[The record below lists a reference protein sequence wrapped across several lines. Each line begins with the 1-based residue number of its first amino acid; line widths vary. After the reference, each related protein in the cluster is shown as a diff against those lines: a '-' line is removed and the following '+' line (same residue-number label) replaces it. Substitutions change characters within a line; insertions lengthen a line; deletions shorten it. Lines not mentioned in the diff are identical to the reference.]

1 MGERATI
8 YSVARRCG
16 VSATTVSRVVRDQSF
31 GSPATR
37 ERVLRVAAELGWVPN
52 GAARGLASRRA
63 GTVGL
68 LFPNLSVSRDAE
80 DESPLY
86 LDEVI
91 RGAERAAAEA
101 DQAVLIAAVRERPRL
116 ALAYSILSKVDG
128 LVVLARTLPDRDI
141 ETIARSVP
149 VVLLASVPTEARS
162 EHASVDNR
170 GGARELVRHLVEVH
184 GYEDFAF
191 IGGPPESPDASERF
205 AGFKE
210 ALSAA
215 GLQVARAPHARGG
228 FTEAGGKEAVRSLLD
243 SGRLARVLVCA
254 NDEMA
259 VGVLSVLGE
268 EGLRVPQ
275 DVAVTGFDDIGLAR
289 HLDPALTTVHQ
300 PMRELG
306 ERGVELL
313 LARLEDPSSS
323 PKSVLLPTRLVIR
336 GSCGCGRSRDSRRPA
351 HSHRAT
357 MQTEAETARTE
368 ADESARR

>member
-1 MGERATI
+1 MGERTTI
-8 YSVARRCG
+8 YSVAQRCG
-16 VSATTVSRVVRDQSF
+16 VSTTTVSRVVRDQSF

-37 ERVLRVAAELGWVPN
+37 ERVLRVAAELGWVPS

-68 LFPNLSVSRDAE
+68 LFPNLSRSRDAE

-101 DQAVLIAAVRERPRL
+101 DQAVLIAAVRGEPRS

-128 LVVLARTLPDRDI
+128 LVVLARTLPDREV

-162 EHASVDNR
+162 EHASADNR
-170 GGARELVRHLVEVH
+170 GGARELAHHLIHVH
-184 GYEDFAF
+184 GYDDFAF
-191 IGGPPESPDASERF
+191 VGGPRESPDAAERF
-205 AGFKE
+205 AGFAE
-210 ALSAA
+210 ALSSSGIPSPAS
-215 GLQVARAPHARGG
+215 PHVRGG
-228 FTEAGGKEAVRSLLD
+228 FTEAGGREAMRRLLD
-243 SGRLARVLVCA
+243 ADRVARVVVCA

-259 VGVLSVLGE
+259 VGALAVLRKAS
-268 EGLRVPQ
+268 LRVPQ
-275 DVAVTGFDDIGLAR
+275 DVAVTGFDDITLAR
-289 HLDPALTTVHQ
+289 HVVPTLTTVNQ

-313 LARLEDPSSS
+313 LARLAEPTS
-323 PKSVLLPTRLVIR
+323 PPRSVLLPTNLVIR
-336 GSCGCGRSRDSRRPA
+336 ESCGCEC
-351 HSHRAT
+351 
-357 MQTEAETARTE
+357 Q
-368 ADESARR
+368 